1 MSLDPTLFDVPQ
13 FETANEAVLF
23 CYEKARAS
31 TIKNEA
37 NRLRGFLPM
46 NTADLARAVQRELVS
61 IRDAAREHKEENVL
75 EAVHVAI
82 DAVRWALAQPQYL
95 AAS

>member
-23 CYEKARAS
+23 CYEKVRES

-46 NTADLARAVQRELVS
+46 NSAALARAVQRELVS
-61 IRDAAREHKEENVL
+61 IRDEARSHKEEHVL
-75 EAVHVAI
+75 EAVLIAI
-82 DAVRWALAQPQYL
+82 DAVRWALAQPEYL

>member
-1 MSLDPTLFDVPQ
+1 MSLDPILFSDPQ

-23 CYEKARAS
+23 CYEKVRESA
-31 TIKNEA
+31 IKTEA
-37 NRLRGFLPM
+37 NRLRAFLPM
-46 NTADLARAVQRELVS
+46 NSADLARVVQRELVS
-61 IRDAAREHKEENVL
+61 IRDAAREHKEEHVL
-75 EAVHVAI
+75 DAVRVAI